1 MNSAVQ
7 LATGNWLLAT
17 SRDMQEIASLLEKHG
32 YAVVALIVFLEAV
45 GVPVPAALALV
56 AAGAASALHHL
67 RPEVVLPIALSAMLL
82 GDIVLFILGR
92 YSGWAL
98 LGFLC
103 RIALNPESCIL
114 RSAESFYRRGR
125 TTLMFAKFIP
135 GINTL
140 APPLAGSMRMGF
152 GQFLRL
158 DFIGASLY
166 TLAYTGFG
174 YLFSDVLVA
183 VAKGAATVGRAV
195 EWLLLIALVVYVS
208 YRAYLYWKH
217 RKYRVVPRAQVT
229 ELASRLASG
238 EAGGLIVADVRSHGY
253 YDPGAMRIKGSIRL
267 EPNNLLATV
276 KDWPRDRA
284 IYLYCT

>member
-1 MNSAVQ
+1 M
-7 LATGNWLLAT
+7 T
-17 SRDMQEIASLLEKHG
+17 EIASLLEKHG
-32 YAVVALIVFLEAV
+32 YAVLALIVFLEAV

-56 AAGAASALHHL
+56 AAGAASAWNRL
-67 RPEVVLPIALSAMLL
+67 RPEMVVIIALSAMLL
-82 GDIVLFILGR
+82 GDTLLFILGR
-92 YSGWAL
+92 YTGWAL

-125 TTLMFAKFIP
+125 TTLLFAKFIP

-140 APPLAGSMRMGF
+140 APPLAGSMRMGI

-158 DFIGASLY
+158 DFVGACLY
-166 TLAYTGFG
+166 TVAYAGFG
-174 YLFSDVLVA
+174 YLFSGVIVA
-183 VAKGAATVGRAV
+183 ITKQVQVVGRAV
-195 EWLLLIALVVYVS
+195 EWLLLVALIGYVA

-217 RKYRVVPRAQVT
+217 RKYRVVPRVQVE
-229 ELASRLASG
+229 ELGRRLSSG
-238 EAGGLIVADVRSHGY
+238 EAGGMTVADVRSHGY

-276 KDWPRDRA
+276 KDWPRDKE

>member
-1 MNSAVQ
+1 MS
-7 LATGNWLLAT
+7 
-17 SRDMQEIASLLEKHG
+17 EIASLLEKHG
-32 YAVVALIVFLEAV
+32 YAILALIVFLESV

-56 AAGAASALHHL
+56 AAGAAVALHHL
-67 RPEVVLPIALSAMLL
+67 RTEMVLPIAIPVMLL
-82 GDIVLFILGR
+82 GDTILFLLGR

-135 GINTL
+135 GINVL
-140 APPLAGSMRMGF
+140 APPLAGSMRMGL

-158 DFIGASLY
+158 DLIGVSLY
-166 TLAYTGFG
+166 IVAYTGFG

-183 VAKGAATVGRAV
+183 VAHGAAAIWRAV
-195 EWLLLIALVVYVS
+195 EWLLLIGFIGYVF

-217 RKYRVVPRAQVT
+217 RKYRVVPRVQVA
-229 ELASRLASG
+229 ELAERLASG
-238 EAGGLIVADVRSHGY
+238 NGSCMVVADVRSHGY

-267 EPNNLLATV
+267 EPNNLLAAV
-276 KDWPRDRA
+276 KDWPRDKQ
-284 IYLYCT
+284 IYVYCT

>member
-1 MNSAVQ
+1 M
-7 LATGNWLLAT
+7 G
-17 SRDMQEIASLLEKHG
+17 EIASLLEKHG

-195 EWLLLIALVVYVS
+195 EWLLLIALIVYVS

-217 RKYRVVPRAQVT
+217 RKYRVVPRAQVA
-229 ELASRLASG
+229 ELAARLASG

-276 KDWPRDRA
+276 KDWPRDRV

>member
-1 MNSAVQ
+1 M
-7 LATGNWLLAT
+7 G
-17 SRDMQEIASLLEKHG
+17 EIASLLAKHG
-32 YAVVALIVFLEAV
+32 YAVLALIVFLEAV

-56 AAGAASALHHL
+56 AAGAASAWHHL
-67 RPEVVLPIALSAMLL
+67 RPETVLLIALSAMLL
-82 GDIVLFILGR
+82 GDTVLFVLGR

-140 APPLAGSMRMGF
+140 APPLAGSMRMGL

-158 DFIGASLY
+158 DLIGACLY
-166 TLAYTGFG
+166 TVAYTGFG
-174 YLFSDVLVA
+174 YLFSGVIVA
-183 VAKGAATVGRAV
+183 GAKGAATVGRAV
-195 EWLLLIALVVYVS
+195 EWLLLVALIGYVS

-217 RKYRVVPRAQVT
+217 RKYRVVPRVQVA
-229 ELASRLASG
+229 ELAARLASG
-238 EAGGLIVADVRSHGY
+238 EVGGVIVADVRSHGY

-276 KDWPRDRA
+276 KVWPSDRV